1 MAEKSKPS
9 VVAVIPARMGS
20 SRFPGKPLARI
31 LGRPM
36 VEHVYHRV
44 AMCKSLDAVYVAT
57 CDDEIFQATE
67 AFGGKAI
74 MTSDRH
80 QRASDRV
87 AEATEH
93 LDAEI
98 VVLVQ
103 GDEPMTAPEMI
114 DAAVGPMLADPEI
127 QCVNLT
133 KRIETEEEFRNPNT
147 IKVVM
152 DRNRDAIYF
161 SREPIPT
168 SRTLGFDSTPVFKQ
182 VCIIPFRRDCLATY
196 ASLEPTPLEKA
207 ESIDMMRLLEHG
219 YRVRMVETG
228 YTSHAVD
235 TPQELD
241 MVESIMR
248 GDPLVDRYASRPKQ

>member
-1 MAEKSKPS
+1 MANATSLRVAA
-9 VVAVIPARMGS
+9 VVPARMGS
-20 SRFPGKPLARI
+20 SRFPGKPLAQI
-31 LGRPM
+31 LGM
-36 VEHVYHRV
+36 SMIEHVYHRV

-74 MTSDRH
+74 MTSDLH
-80 QRASDRV
+80 DRASDRV
-87 AEATEH
+87 AEAAEH
-93 LDAEI
+93 LDADI

-103 GDEPMTAPEMI
+103 GDEPMTVPEMI
-114 DAAVGPMLADPEI
+114 DAAVEPMLGEPEI

-133 KRIETEEEFRNPNT
+133 IRIESEEEFRNPNT

-152 DRNRDAIYF
+152 DLNGDAVYF
-161 SREPIPT
+161 SREPIPS
-168 SRTLGFDSTPVFKQ
+168 SRTLGFSNIPIFKQ

-219 YRVRMVETG
+219 YRVRMIETN

-235 TPQELD
+235 TPEELV
-241 MVESIMR
+241 MVESLMSN
-248 GDPLVDRYASRPKQ
+248 DPLVGTYSPSA